1 MKSHMLNNNEKRTI
15 TMNKTEIIAAVAE
28 KTGMTKKDAER
39 VINATLETIE
49 TSLVKGDK
57 VQISGFGIFEV
68 KAREA
73 RVGRNPRTKETIQI
87 PATRLPVFKASKALK
102 DVVAK

>member
-1 MKSHMLNNNEKRTI
+1 
-15 TMNKTEIIAAVAE
+15 MNKTELIAAVAE
-28 KTGMTKKDAER
+28 KTGLTKKDAER
-39 VINATLETIE
+39 VINATVDTI
-49 TSLVKGDK
+49 TASLVAGDK
-57 VQISGFGIFEV
+57 VQVSGFGIFEV

-87 PATRLPVFKASKALK
+87 PATRLPAFKAAKALK

>member
-1 MKSHMLNNNEKRTI
+1 MK
-15 TMNKTEIIAAVAE
+15 KTEIIAAVAE

-39 VINATLETIE
+39 VINATIETIE

-57 VQISGFGIFEV
+57 VQVSGFGIFEV

-73 RVGRNPRTKETIQI
+73 RIGRNPRTKETIQI

-102 DVVAK
+102 DSVAK